1 MGKEARERIEA
12 RLGEA
17 GSRGSCFAATEAADL
32 IYLRRLIKKERPRSV
47 FEPYPKLFVK
57 ADTWQALDRGARAL
71 FIIKG
76 IAELHPHWV
85 FFGPSAA
92 LIHGMPVSWKDLRK
106 PYVVTSSSIS
116 DAEKAQLVHRS
127 SVKDELCL
135 CQGVRV
141 TSPVRTLFDCASRL
155 SFQSALAIADGYART
170 GGLGAEEL
178 CDDIRMRFRGQRG
191 VKRVEAIC
199 AHADGRAESGGE
211 SIARA
216 VMIQQ
221 GFYLPELQTPLPDP
235 IDPAKMFRA
244 DFAWESKKGIVLGEL
259 DGAKKYT
266 MSGDPLDALRDE
278 RIRESRLTAYGHAIL
293 RFSYA
298 QLLPRNRTEFVA
310 LLEKFGVPR
319 GPKPRFVDGV
329 PVKKTVNYAGWRG
342 MPLLCAFNGLGRHG
356 SNEIEFGYAAA
367 RRIAA

>member
-1 MGKEARERIEA
+1 
-12 RLGEA
+12 
-17 GSRGSCFAATEAADL
+17 
-32 IYLRRLIKKERPRSV
+32 
-47 FEPYPKLFVK
+47 
-57 ADTWQALDRGARAL
+57 
-71 FIIKG
+71 
-76 IAELHPHWV
+76 
-85 FFGPSAA
+85 
-92 LIHGMPVSWKDLRK
+92 
-106 PYVVTSSSIS
+106 
-116 DAEKAQLVHRS
+116 
-127 SVKDELCL
+127 
-135 CQGVRV
+135 
-141 TSPVRTLFDCASRL
+141 
-155 SFQSALAIADGYART
+155 
-170 GGLGAEEL
+170 
-178 CDDIRMRFRGQRG
+178 MRFRGQRG
-191 VKRVEAIC
+191 VKRVAAVC

-266 MSGDPLDALRDE
+266 MSGDPLDVLRDE

-298 QLLPRNRTEFVA
+298 QLLPKNRTEFVA